1 MNTLHR
7 ATWRALFLFA
17 ALPVVL
23 TPALAAARQYAP
35 SAAKARPGVVA
46 VALKNPLP
54 PAAALN
60 RTGSTALDQAMTR
73 LNIHTLEPLA
83 AAVPA
88 SLRKSGRSSR
98 LDHLCYAWYSGDR
111 APEEV
116 AAELRRL
123 PEVEF
128 AEAKYY
134 STLTA
139 VPNDPLAH
147 QQYHLVKTSLPQ
159 AWDIAKSEQREVIVA
174 IIDGGTDITHPDLRA
189 NLWTNPG
196 EIPGNNI
203 DDDNNGYVDDLHG
216 WNFADNSANP
226 ASLFSGTLYSDHGTH
241 TAGLAC
247 AVTNNNLGIA
257 GTSWN
262 ARLMA
267 LNAGTKTSD
276 SAIDPLNIDKAILYA
291 VTQGARVISCSF
303 SGSYSELTLSLIQ
316 HAVEQGAVLV
326 AATGNGHT
334 LADTVFPASFPDVL
348 AVAATDSSD
357 RKPWFSNYGATVDVT
372 APGVDILSTVS
383 AGYSGSWSG
392 TSMSTPITA
401 GIVAL
406 VLSYHPEWSG
416 LQAAEQVRVTSDD
429 IEARQL
435 SVYGT
440 SIKGLLGH
448 GRVNAWRAL
457 TEESPA
463 VRIASA
469 GFIDQDQDHLIKPGE
484 SIQIN
489 LTLINHLARTRTLTL
504 ELTEESPYITLTR
517 SSASTG
523 AIGTGEKVALDK
535 LFAFKVAD
543 NAPSGHPINFT
554 LRLSDGEYQDTD
566 RFTLTVLPA
575 YADIDIN
582 NIASTITNL
591 GRIGFVN
598 PGGGGEGVGFRYKSA
613 ASLLFE
619 GAVIVGTAPNRI
631 VNAARGLILSDG
643 SQGNDSDFSVSEGG
657 DVRLITPGLQSD
669 QESLAIYTDSGSS
682 TPLNLR
688 ITQETFAW
696 NQPAHADM
704 ILFRFHIQ
712 NLNSESLANF
722 HFGLFFDWDMDGSSY
737 TTNSTRFDE
746 DRRMAYACDT
756 GSGPDTYVG
765 VRLLTP
771 GGISSRGIV
780 NDPNDPFSNGWG
792 LHDGFTD
799 AEKWTAISGGTSQS
813 QAGPADISQVIA
825 SGPHTLDGGGA
836 LTLDFALLAGDN
848 ASQLFAAAD
857 SARVLWE
864 SRFTTGVPPSPGESL
879 PEQFTLAANYPNPF
893 NDGTRI
899 EYSLPREADVRLDLF
914 DLNGRLVKTLIDARQ
929 PAGWQQIRWD
939 GRRQNGAPAASGT
952 YFCRLQAGGE
962 TFIRPLL
969 LLR

>member
-1 MNTLHR
+1 MNVLNHATRR
-7 ATWRALFLFA
+7 AILLVTALF
-17 ALPVVL
+17 VVCA
-23 TPALAAARQYAP
+23 TFPAAARNIAP
-35 SAAKARPGVVA
+35 SSTKAKPGVVA
-46 VALKNPLP
+46 LALKQPLP
-54 PAAALN
+54 PAAALS
-60 RTGSTALDQAMTR
+60 RTGITTLDLAMTR
-73 LNIHTLEPLA
+73 LNIHTLETLA
-83 AAVPA
+83 APSPA
-88 SLRKSGRSSR
+88 SLRKDGRSSR

-128 AEAKYY
+128 AEARYY
-134 STLTA
+134 STLSSL
-139 VPNDPLAH
+139 PNDPLAR
-147 QQYHLVKTSLPQ
+147 QQYHLQKTSLPQ
-159 AWDIAKSEQREVIVA
+159 AWDIAKGEQGKVIIA
-174 IIDGGTDITHPDLRA
+174 IIDGGTDITHPDLAA

-196 EIPGNNI
+196 ETPGNNI
-203 DDDNNGYVDDLHG
+203 DDDGNGYVDDLHG
-216 WNFADNSANP
+216 WNFANNSANP

-247 AVTNNNLGIA
+247 AVTNNNLGVA

-276 SAIDPLNIDKAILYA
+276 SSIDPLNIDKAILYA
-291 VTQGARVISCSF
+291 VAQGARVISCSF
-303 SGSYSELTLSLIQ
+303 SGSYSEFTLRLVE

-326 AATGNGHT
+326 AAAGNNHT

-357 RKPWFSNYGATVDVT
+357 RKPWFSNFGTTVDVT
-372 APGVDILSTVS
+372 APGVDVMSTIS
-383 AGYSGSWSG
+383 SGYSGSWSG
-392 TSMSTPITA
+392 TSMSTPIVA

-406 VLSYHPEWSG
+406 VLTYHPEWSG
-416 LQAAEQVRVTSDD
+416 LQAAEQVRVTADD
-429 IEARQL
+429 IDARQL

-440 SIKGLLGH
+440 SLKGLLGH
-448 GRVNAWRAL
+448 GRVNALRAI

-469 GFIDQDQDHLIKPGE
+469 GFTDQDQDYLIKPGE

-489 LTLINHLARTRTLTL
+489 LTLVNHLARSRALTL
-504 ELTEESPYITLTR
+504 ELSEESPYVSLTR

-523 AIGTGEKVALDK
+523 ALGTGEKVVLDK

-554 LRLSDGEYQDTD
+554 LRLNDGEYQDTD

-575 YADIDIN
+575 YANIDIN

-598 PGGGGEGVGFRYKSA
+598 PGGGGEGVGFRYKA
-613 ASLLFE
+613 EASLLFE
-619 GAVIVGTAPNRI
+619 GAVIAGTAANRI
-631 VNAARGLILSDG
+631 VNAARGLIVSDG
-643 SQGNDSDFSVSEGG
+643 SQGNDADFSVSEGG

-696 NQPAHADM
+696 NRPAHANM
-704 ILFRFHIQ
+704 IFFRFHLN
-712 NLNSESLANF
+712 NLNPEALANF

-737 TTNSTRFDE
+737 ATNTAKYDA
-746 DRRMAYACDT
+746 DRRMAYAHDT

-780 NDPNDPFSNGWG
+780 NDPNDPYSNGWG

-799 AEKWTAISGGTSQS
+799 AEKWQAISGGISQA
-813 QAGPADISQVIA
+813 QAGPADISQIIA
-825 SGPHTLDGGGA
+825 SGPHTLDAGGT
-836 LTLDFALLAGDN
+836 LTIDFALLAGDN
-848 ASQLFAAAD
+848 ASELFAAAD
-857 SARVLWE
+857 SARALWE
-864 SRFTTGVPPSPGESL
+864 SLFTTGVTPPPGETV
-879 PEQFTLAANYPNPF
+879 PERFILAANYPNPF
-893 NDGTRI
+893 NAGTRI
-899 EYSLPREADVRLDLF
+899 EYSLPRETDVRLDLF
-914 DLNGRLVKTLIDARQ
+914 DINGRLVQTLVDARQ
-929 PAGWQQIRWD
+929 PAGWQQIHWD
-939 GRRQNGAPAASGT
+939 GRQQNGAPAASGT
-952 YFCRLQAGGE
+952 YFCRLQAEGE
-962 TFIRPLL
+962 TFIRSLL